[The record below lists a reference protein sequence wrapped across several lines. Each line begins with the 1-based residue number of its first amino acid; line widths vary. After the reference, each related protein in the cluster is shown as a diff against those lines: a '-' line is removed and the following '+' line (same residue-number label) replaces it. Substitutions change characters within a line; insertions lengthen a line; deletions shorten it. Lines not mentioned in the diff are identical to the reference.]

1 MGAFQNQVNV
11 RWSSLPS
18 KSAGGA
24 AVPPPHN
31 QPCVIINNKLKHDD
45 SLFFVAQES
54 QRVLGTIMAGYD
66 GHRGWIYAVAV
77 HPDRKR
83 TGIGSALLRHAEQA
97 LESLGCVKINVQ
109 TMEEN
114 VRAQAFYSA
123 SGYTVEKRISL
134 GKMLGRQ
141 S

>member
-24 AVPPPHN
+24 AVPP
-31 QPCVIINNKLKHDD
+31 
-45 SLFFVAQES
+45 
-54 QRVLGTIMAGYD
+54 
-66 GHRGWIYAVAV
+66 
-77 HPDRKR
+77 
-83 TGIGSALLRHAEQA
+83 GSALLRHAEQA